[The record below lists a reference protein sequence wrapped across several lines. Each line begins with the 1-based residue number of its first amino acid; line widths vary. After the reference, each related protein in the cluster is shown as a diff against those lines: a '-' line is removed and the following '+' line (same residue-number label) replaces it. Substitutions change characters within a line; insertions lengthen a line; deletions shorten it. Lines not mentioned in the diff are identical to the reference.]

1 MNITN
6 NELRA
11 MLAKMLPE
19 TVYLYSNPSTKMRTL
34 FWKEIG
40 SPRAVL
46 DTELL
51 YIVSLVEA
59 ESGLNSYPLREKY
72 LYKLMDIVKDDG
84 RDTLVIFATWQQRTR
99 ALAEVKGVTL

>member
-1 MNITN
+1 MNYTDDQ
-6 NELRA
+6 LRA
-11 MLAKMLPE
+11 LLAEMLPE
-19 TVYLYSNPSTKMRTL
+19 TISQHACGKYY
-34 FWKEIG
+34 WIG
-40 SPRAVL
+40 SANGFVL

-72 LYKLMDIVKDDG
+72 LYKLMDIVKEDG

-99 ALAEVKGVTL
+99 ALAEVKGVAL

>member
-1 MNITN
+1 MNNITDDQ
-6 NELRA
+6 LRA
-11 MLAKMLPE
+11 LLAKMLPLAI
-19 TVYLYSNPSTKMRTL
+19 TQHACGKYY
-34 FWKEIG
+34 WIG
-40 SPRAVL
+40 SANGFVL

-51 YIVSLVEA
+51 HIVSFVEV

-72 LYKLMDIVKDDG
+72 LYKLMDIVKEDG